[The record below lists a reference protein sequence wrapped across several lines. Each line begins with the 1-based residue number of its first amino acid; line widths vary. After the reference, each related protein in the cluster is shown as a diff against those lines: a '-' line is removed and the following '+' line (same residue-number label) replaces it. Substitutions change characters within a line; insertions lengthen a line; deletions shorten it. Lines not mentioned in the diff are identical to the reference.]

1 MRDSIYIGAAI
12 LLAGCAPMGGS
23 SWSDGRFTYVNV
35 KSASDIAG
43 GPRHD
48 LLLIIDRD
56 GRIIGQGLAHDIG
69 TLQAVG
75 AGLGGA
81 VVSAAGHAG
90 GSALVRPARN
100 TTNVDMSVQGS
111 GVATGGQASGGQG
124 TASATA
130 GSATSSSTV
139 ERGP

>member
-48 LLLIIDRD
+48 LLLIVDRD
-56 GRIIGQGLAHDIG
+56 GRIVAQGLAHDIG
-69 TLQAVG
+69 TLQALI

-81 VVSAAGHAG
+81 VVSAAGHAA

-111 GVATGGQASGGQG
+111 GVATGGAATGGSAS
-124 TASATA
+124 A